1 MSFVGS
7 GLRALW
13 AHGVYGQTPSRFTF
27 LFSIFW
33 TQIRH
38 ASPLLGYVVDR
49 VIVSSTTPPLT
60 QNKFTQQSSSKM
72 STMLAKT
79 IARRTVSL
87 SSSSV
92 TAARP
97 IHRSTV
103 SRFSAGAH
111 GHDDHHAPHPVRF
124 KKMESMFTF
133 SQWFLMTSNHWHS
146 LMKYLHTDVVQSS
159 LQQKNNGGDPRF
171 RFLRRRWNSVLCCCP
186 PGNSCLSMTL
196 KIPWSNFIRFFFL
209 ISEY

>member
-1 MSFVGS
+1 MHIEKWRNPSFSGWQVPNSEFCGSPLSFVSFVGS

-13 AHGVYGQTPSRFTF
+13 VHGVYGQTPSRFTF

-38 ASPLLGYVVDR
+38 ASPLLGYVVDK
-49 VIVSSTTPPLT
+49 VIVSSTTPPIT

-124 KKMESMFTF
+124 KK
-133 SQWFLMTSNHWHS
+133 NRDNIH
-146 LMKYLHTDVVQSS
+146 V
-159 LQQKNNGGDPRF
+159 
-171 RFLRRRWNSVLCCCP
+171 
-186 PGNSCLSMTL
+186 LSM
-196 KIPWSNFIRFFFL
+196 IFNDQWSL
-209 ISEY
+209 TPP